1 MSSRVPDQNDNNQV
15 RSSSSSS
22 SSSSGSEEDASQAKL
37 KENIIRIAL
46 TSEARQRLANIKMVK
61 PDVAKIIEEYVVQL
75 ASSGR
80 LKRTIDDEQLKELL
94 SSIQGTAKKEFK
106 IRRI

>member
-1 MSSRVPDQNDNNQV
+1 MMDEQHKEVQPRTGSQDEASR
-15 RSSSSSS
+15 R
-22 SSSSGSEEDASQAKL
+22 ATR
-37 KENIIRIAL
+37 ENVMRIAL
-46 TSEARQRLANIKMVK
+46 TSEARQRLANVKMVK
-61 PDVAKIIEEYVVQL
+61 PEVAHAIEEYIIQL
-75 ASSGR
+75 VSSGR

>member
-1 MSSRVPDQNDNNQV
+1 MVEQHKDAPQNA
-15 RSSSSSS
+15 
-22 SSSSGSEEDASQAKL
+22 ASQEEASRRAMR
-37 KENIIRIAL
+37 ENILRIAL
-46 TSEARQRLANIKMVK
+46 TSEARQRLTNVRMVK
-61 PDVAKIIEEYVVQL
+61 PDVARAIEEYIVQM

-94 SSIQGTAKKEFK
+94 TTIQGQGKREFK